1 MTAALRVRAASR
13 QHADYLQGP
22 APRGRPVHP
31 PVRGVMAA
39 AAGAD
44 AVKGLVSKC
53 AAERRGRGDSPKAGA
68 CADLAY
74 RETLGAAGGR
84 TPSRGRTWARCART
98 TSSSCGLPA
107 TP

>member
-13 QHADYLQGP
+13 QHAGYLQGP
-22 APRGRPVHP
+22 APRGRPVRP

-53 AAERRGRGDSPKAGA
+53 GDAPVADGGEVTRRRRG
-68 CADLAY
+68 
-74 RETLGAAGGR
+74 
-84 TPSRGRTWARCART
+84 
-98 TSSSCGLPA
+98 PA
-107 TP
+107 LT

>member
-1 MTAALRVRAASR
+1 MAVDKRGILAPVDPSESSSSHNANQQKTKRGRSAPPQRSAALRARAASR
-13 QHADYLQGP
+13 QLAGYLQGP

-53 AAERRGRGDSPKAGA
+53 AAERRGG
-68 CADLAY
+68 
-74 RETLGAAGGR
+74 EGGLR
-84 TPSRGRTWARCART
+84 
-98 TSSSCGLPA
+98 
-107 TP
+107 

>member
-13 QHADYLQGP
+13 QHAGYLQGP
-22 APRGRPVHP
+22 APRGRPVRP

-53 AAERRGRGDSPKAGA
+53 AAERDGGEVTRRRRG
-68 CADLAY
+68 
-74 RETLGAAGGR
+74 
-84 TPSRGRTWARCART
+84 
-98 TSSSCGLPA
+98 PA
-107 TP
+107 LT